1 MKRLFLLLGLSAAL
15 AAAVAASALAGP
27 NGNKLTCFSGTT
39 DLTIYGGTCSL
50 TTGGVA
56 TLNNTDGN
64 LNGDYS
70 GVYLQNSNLDGKKL
84 TTVNKLAFD
93 YTGIPT
99 NGSPRISL
107 PLDTNG
113 DGATDVYAFIS
124 AFWCN
129 DGAGHLNALTDQ
141 TCMIFVGNQIA
152 GYANW
157 DAFVAAFPTATVG
170 ADALPFIIADDAGSW
185 TVSNVQLG
193 KGPAK
198 A

>member
-15 AAAVAASALAGP
+15 AVALAGSALAGP

-39 DLTIYGGTCSL
+39 DGGPYGGTCSL

-56 TLNNTDGN
+56 TLNNSGGDPDGE
-64 LNGDYS
+64 YS

-84 TTVNKLAFD
+84 QTVNKLAFN
-93 YTGIPT
+93 YTGTPT

-124 AFWCN
+124 AYWCN
-129 DGAGHLNALTDQ
+129 DGAGHLNALTDP

-152 GYANW
+152 GVANW
-157 DAFVAAFPTATVG
+157 DAFVAAYPTATVG

-185 TVSNVQLG
+185 TVSDVQLG

>member
-1 MKRLFLLLGLSAAL
+1 MKRLFLLLGLSAVL
-15 AAAVAASALAGP
+15 AAAIAGSALAGP

-39 DLTIYGGTCSL
+39 DGGPYGGTCSL

-64 LNGDYS
+64 VNGDYS

-84 TTVNKLAFD
+84 ATVNKLAFD
-93 YTGIPT
+93 YTGTPT

-113 DGATDVYAFIS
+113 DGVTDVYAFIS

-129 DGAGHLNALTDQ
+129 DGAGHLNALIDQ
-141 TCMIFVGNQIA
+141 TCMIFVGNQIT

-170 ADALPFIIADDAGSW
+170 ADALPFIIADDVGSW

>member
-1 MKRLFLLLGLSAAL
+1 MKRLFLLLGLAAVM
-15 AAAVAASALAGP
+15 AVAAAGSALAGP
-27 NGNKLTCFSGTT
+27 NGNKLQCFSGTT
-39 DLTIYGGTCSL
+39 DGGIYGGTC
-50 TTGGVA
+50 TVTKTGVA
-56 TLNNTDGN
+56 TLDNTDGN
-64 LNGDYS
+64 TNGDYS

-84 TTVNKLAFD
+84 NTVNQLAFD
-93 YTGIPT
+93 YTGTPT

-124 AFWCN
+124 AYWCN
-129 DGAGHLNALTDQ
+129 DGAGHVDAINDP
-141 TCMIFVGNQIA
+141 TCMIFVGSQIT

-157 DAFVAAFPTATVG
+157 KAFLAAYPTATVG
-170 ADALPFIIADDAGSW
+170 ADALPFIIADDVGSW

-193 KGPAK
+193 KGPAG